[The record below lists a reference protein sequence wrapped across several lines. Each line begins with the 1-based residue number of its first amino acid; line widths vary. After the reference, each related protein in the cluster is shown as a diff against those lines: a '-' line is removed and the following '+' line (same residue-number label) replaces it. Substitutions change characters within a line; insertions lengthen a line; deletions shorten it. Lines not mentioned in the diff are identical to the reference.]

1 LEATLDML
9 SGRYPSSD
17 FAELKPRLV
26 WDRVRNIL
34 RAREGAKQIAVANG
48 GTIPDRGL
56 FGVFIAGADA
66 GHSRVGEL
74 DEEMVF
80 ESRVG
85 DRFLLG
91 ATTWR
96 IDDITP
102 QRVIV
107 SPAPG
112 EPGKMPFWKGDAA
125 GRPLAMGKAI
135 GALVRNLQKMKR
147 GDAVDLLMK
156 EHRLDRLAA
165 R

>member
-1 LEATLDML
+1 
-9 SGRYPSSD
+9 
-17 FAELKPRLV
+17 
-26 WDRVRNIL
+26 
-34 RAREGAKQIAVANG
+34 
-48 GTIPDRGL
+48 
-56 FGVFIAGADA
+56 
-66 GHSRVGEL
+66 
-74 DEEMVF
+74 MVF

-102 QRVIV
+102 QRVLV

-135 GALVRNLQKMKR
+135 GELTRKLQKMDR
-147 GDAVDLLMK
+147 GDAVDLLLTK
-156 EHRLDRLAA
+156 HRLDQRAA
-165 R
+165 RNLLTYIDEQVKAVGIVPDDRPIVVAQ